1 MSEIKGLS
9 RFIGGDMM
17 TVGRGKQM
25 EFGIPLLSGK
35 IKLEVQDKEIY
46 LSCGYSGCGSA
57 DSWPLSLN

>member
-1 MSEIKGLS
+1 
-9 RFIGGDMM
+9 M